1 MYKTHKNYKYVQ
13 LKHKCILFFKDEAE
27 IINGRSDRFENESY
41 VFIPDGFIA
50 DDPLIDNLVYILNQI
65 GCGSII
71 WIKDPPVESGYSFIS
86 FKGQDAEERFV
97 EGCDIKVGEYALV
110 FPKNAKALYRDGR
123 ITFTAPGG
131 LSVLSLT
138 KEELAF
144 NAVSAHLEL
153 DGELAGS
160 IVFSLSKSAGLLDGL
175 NPGFE
180 YAVDSGGHIH
190 YPLFKSG
197 QDASVSA
204 AVNPSAPLN
213 GSATFFKLE
222 AQAPLVT
229 NFNSIYGHEVAISPE
244 GERSL
249 VFEQKGDKLYIGP
262 CGRYSII
269 RGDGTLMLD
278 FNGREYLT
286 YEKGRG
292 SIIFHPHCKSNISVR
307 GASEQPGKTTPNDAF
322 TAAWAEFTA
331 GTKHTR
337 ICKPLANGSDQKG
350 LNVDETTLEGNLTV
364 PVVPYCGIGAA
375 LQKKFIK
382 TVDKG
387 ISNLRN
393 NEIIL
398 KYAGHGEK
406 AALKGAATCSGGL
419 MYRMGANGQ
428 WDRLYLANTYQSA
441 EPNVYISGY
450 CEGLN
455 GMLNQQ
461 DIFIYY
467 TEPDI
472 SNGSSEETISKALF
486 VDECRVETNAFDF
499 VLKEPANGSG
509 VEAESS
515 WRSSGTTRTAFMFKR
530 RHTGNSI
537 LDLMNSGGRSYGNH
551 TVFQA
556 AYRRALDENG
566 NPRKGF
572 EHFINTINDPEFE
585 GTIILNCPVQAK
597 DMPQKLSLIVNSM
610 DPEKIYAHHLI
621 LPMGELS
628 SEQGVCQLSC
638 SPVFS
643 VVLYE
648 PNSMI
653 VNTEETDEVG
663 FVTNNAV
670 ICMRNGASGEDS
682 RVDMIYCAC
691 ELMVNRLFGSNCVV
705 EGAKSGNCMLLDG
718 VYQNSGDLHN
728 YSFTLRNPV
737 SYSLD
742 SSAISSLSVESVQCS
757 FDTDGGGGV
766 FTLSGKLDFI
776 NPDGCDLFSYGSSG
790 QEGVEGLAYH
800 GLQIAIGSDMKLSVL
815 YGSISFDIKGSSM
828 RPNSFKDRFVCEFEK
843 MVSGN
848 NDLTP
853 EGMGY
858 GSITCPVKQGKLSG
872 DWYGL
877 VWKVHL
883 GDFGSG
889 QKGVPL
895 DIRLLTAWSSGG
907 KAGEPMLFI
916 GMQLPMGLNTEG
928 LDIMGI
934 LNLGFNSIE
943 LIARDNVENG
953 ERDYILQLHHFA
965 LKLLGISLP
974 PGSNDIFIFSDG
986 ESLGWYAGYLK

>member
-13 LKHKCILFFKDEAE
+13 LKHKYILFFKDEAE
-27 IINGRSDRFENESY
+27 IINGRSDRFEDQSY
-41 VFIPDGFIA
+41 VFIPDGYIA
-50 DDPLIDNLVYILNQI
+50 DGPLLDNLVYILNRI

-71 WIKDPPVESGYSFIS
+71 WIKGQTVESGYSFIKLKS
-86 FKGQDAEERFV
+86 QSIEKQLV
-97 EGCDIKVGEYALV
+97 EDCDISVGEYALTFAQNV
-110 FPKNAKALYRDGR
+110 QALYRDAR
-123 ITFTAPGG
+123 ITFAAPAG
-131 LSVLSLT
+131 LNVLSLT

-153 DGELAGS
+153 CGELAGS
-160 IVFSLSKSAGLLDGL
+160 VVFSLSESAGLLDGL
-175 NPGFE
+175 NSGFE
-180 YAVDSGGHIH
+180 YAVDSNRYIH

-197 QDASVSA
+197 QAASASA

-213 GSATFFKLE
+213 GRATFFTLE
-222 AQAPLVT
+222 AEAPLVT

-244 GERSL
+244 EERSL
-249 VFEQKGDKLYIGP
+249 VFEHKGDKLYIGP
-262 CGRYSII
+262 RGRYSIA
-269 RGDGTLMLD
+269 RGDGTMMLD

-292 SIIFHPHCKSNISVR
+292 SIIFHPHCQSSISVR
-307 GASEQPGKTTPNDAF
+307 GALEQPGKTAPNDTF
-322 TAAWAEFTA
+322 TAAWAEFRA
-331 GTKHTR
+331 GTKYTR
-337 ICKPLANGSDQKG
+337 ICKSPANIFDQKG
-350 LNVDETTLEGNLTV
+350 LNADETTLEESLTV

-375 LQKKFIK
+375 LPKKFIE
-382 TVDKG
+382 TIDKG

-393 NEIIL
+393 NEIGL
-398 KYAGHGEK
+398 TSGQK
-406 AALKGAATCSGGL
+406 AAQKGAATCLDGL

-428 WDRLYLANTYQSA
+428 WDRLYLANTNIAQSA

-472 SNGSSEETISKALF
+472 SNGPSEETISKALF
-486 VDECRVETNAFDF
+486 VDECRVETGAFDF

-515 WRSSGTTRTAFMFKR
+515 WRSSGTTRTAFLFKR
-530 RHTGNSI
+530 KHTGNSI
-537 LDLMNSGGRSYGNH
+537 LELMSPGGRSYGDH
-551 TVFQA
+551 AVFQA

-572 EHFINTINDPEFE
+572 EHFISTVNDPGFE
-585 GTIILNCPVQAK
+585 GTIVLNCPVQAK
-597 DMPQKLSLIVNSM
+597 DMPKKLSLIVNSM
-610 DPEKIYAHHLI
+610 DPEKVYAHHLI

-628 SEQGVCQLSC
+628 SEQGVCQLSR

-643 VVLYE
+643 VALYE

-653 VNTEETDEVG
+653 VNAEETDEVG

-670 ICMRNGASGEDS
+670 ICMKNGASGEDS
-682 RVDMIYCAC
+682 GVDMIYCAC
-691 ELMVNRLFGSNCVV
+691 ELMVNRLFGSNCVI

-718 VYQNSGDLHN
+718 VYQNTGDLHN

-757 FDTDGGGGV
+757 FDTDGKGGI
-766 FTLSGKLDFI
+766 FTLSGTLDFI

-790 QEGVEGLAYH
+790 QDNVEGLAYH
-800 GLQIAIGSDMKLSVL
+800 GLQIAIGGDMQLSVL
-815 YGSISFDIKGSSM
+815 YDSISFDIKGSSM

-848 NDLTP
+848 DDLTP

-943 LIARDNVENG
+943 LIAQDDVENG